1 MSDAFFVSEE
11 IMINFLS
18 NKSTSC
24 KQCALAREDFL
35 YIKRAPKMRCSFHVC
50 AF

>member
-24 KQCALAREDFL
+24 KHNKIAL
-35 YIKRAPKMRCSFHVC
+35 
-50 AF
+50 